1 MRISDETIKKV
12 LVRSG
17 VATEEQIQA
26 LTEEAAKL
34 DVSIQELALQRG
46 TIDDI
51 ALAKAF
57 SKSL

>member
-1 MRISDETIKKV
+1 MRISDETIKKA

-46 TIDDI
+46 TVDDVS
-51 ALAKAF
+51 LAKAF
-57 SKSL
+57 